1 MGFIG
6 DKLENM
12 VPAPAGE
19 ATARAIYTTEDGILI
34 CYGTT
39 KPTDGTAGYATGCIF
54 IHTDGTNGSSI
65 YFNDGSNTSCDFDT
79 STFA

>member
-1 MGFIG
+1 MGLIG
-6 DKLENM
+6 YDLENM
-12 VPAPAGE
+12 VPSPAGA
-19 ATARAIYTTEDGILI
+19 ATPRALLTSEDGILL

-39 KPTDGTAGYATGCIF
+39 KPTDGDAGYATGCIF

-65 YFNDGSNTSCDFDT
+65 YFNDGSATSCDFDT